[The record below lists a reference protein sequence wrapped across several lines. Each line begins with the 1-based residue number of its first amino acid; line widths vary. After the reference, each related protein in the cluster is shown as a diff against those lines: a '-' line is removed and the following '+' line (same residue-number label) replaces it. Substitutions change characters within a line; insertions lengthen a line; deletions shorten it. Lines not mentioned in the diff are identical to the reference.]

1 MYANICDMFDRHDV
15 TNDMVEVVGTDDV
28 ELLNDVEID
37 VSSLTR
43 SEAGD
48 TSLSDVFMNSKTKIS
63 FGSQMLTKNLES
75 FKLHHE
81 ENLLLPLM
89 RDENVKNCVS
99 VKKQPNT
106 GRKLVK
112 KSLKT
117 LDKCMECGKVFHYKG
132 YLKIHQRVHSGEKPF
147 KCEVSFFF
155 EDKSFK

>member
-89 RDENVKNCVS
+89 REDTFKNC
-99 VKKQPNT
+99 VKKQPNPDK
-106 GRKLVK
+106 KLVK

-117 LDKCMECGKVFHYKG
+117 LDKCLECGKVFHYKG

-147 KCEVSFFF
+147 KCEVSFF